1 MSNKL
6 VSFAIPCYNSAE
18 YMSNCIDS
26 ILVGGDDVEILIVDD
41 GSAKDNTFELAQ
53 SYEKKFPTICR
64 AIHQENGGHG
74 EAVNTGIKNATGK
87 YFKQLDGDDWYNSNE
102 LEIIINKLKIEK
114 SDVVYTPFIIYSEV
128 DESTQIS
135 GFYEEE
141 YSGKIDSFL
150 KNAGRMNMH
159 SLMFKTSI
167 LKNNNITIDE
177 HCFYTDV
184 EYVLYPL
191 LYCDSI
197 TVLKEPL
204 YVYRIG
210 RDEQSVSKQGKLKHY
225 KDHIRMSKNILNIVP
240 SIEKLSKNKRRY
252 FENYIAEIETTTING
267 FLMLLKSNRD
277 NYLKIQEFDSFVK
290 SRSENIYFEM
300 NNYAKTISI
309 IRKNNYLL
317 YKLLKIYKN
326 IKGD

>member
-1 MSNKL
+1 MKKILTVSIAAYNVEKFLNKTL
-6 VSFAIPCYNSAE
+6 DSLI
-18 YMSNCIDS
+18 IDNMDY
-26 ILVGGDDVEILIVDD
+26 LEVLIVND
-41 GSAKDNTFELAQ
+41 GSKDKTASIAKKYCKKYPNTFKLIN
-53 SYEKKFPTICR
+53 KK
-64 AIHQENGGHG
+64 NGGYG
-74 EAVNTGIKNATGK
+74 STINIGIKNATGK